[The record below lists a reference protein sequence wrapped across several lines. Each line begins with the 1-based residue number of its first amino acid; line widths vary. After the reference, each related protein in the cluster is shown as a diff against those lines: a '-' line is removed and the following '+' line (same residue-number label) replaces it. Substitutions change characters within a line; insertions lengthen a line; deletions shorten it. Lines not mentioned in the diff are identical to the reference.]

1 MISDLRE
8 KYFQWMCRIC
18 DGNRPRKVSYERLLR
33 YLYAREF
40 IVLVPMDENRAKDGI
55 DLRYRFAYD
64 NGLSKI
70 EVKMLDCTPCSV
82 LEMMV
87 ALAVRCEEHIMNN
100 DDAGDRTGLWF
111 WKMIDNLDLSRDY
124 NSKFNEAYVDKVIT
138 RLLYREY
145 SPDGEGGSFTVPNA
159 REDMRK
165 VEIAH
170 QMFWY
175 LNDYI
180 NEEGE

>member
-64 NGLSKI
+64 NGLSKV
-70 EVKMLDCTPCSV
+70 EVKMLDRTPCSV

-100 DDAGDRTGLWF
+100 DDEGDRTGLWF
-111 WKMIDNLDLSRDY
+111 WKMIDNLGL
-124 NSKFNEAYVDKVIT
+124 
-138 RLLYREY
+138 
-145 SPDGEGGSFTVPNA
+145 
-159 REDMRK
+159 
-165 VEIAH
+165 
-170 QMFWY
+170 
-175 LNDYI
+175 
-180 NEEGE
+180 